1 MDLVSELHA
10 AEKKTI
16 LLVSHSMEDV
26 AEYVE
31 RIMVMNSGSILYDGT
46 PREVFAHFRELEEIG
61 LAAPQMT
68 YIMQYLKEKGIDVRT
83 DLLTVKEAAA
93 EILRA
98 YGFRQ

>member
-1 MDLVSELHA
+1 
-10 AEKKTI
+10 
-16 LLVSHSMEDV
+16 
-26 AEYVE
+26 
-31 RIMVMNSGSILYDGT
+31 
-46 PREVFAHFRELEEIG
+46 
-61 LAAPQMT
+61 MT